1 MSVECAPIAS
11 KGDGSTIRRMISI
24 QMADAA
30 ARSAHHFR
38 KRGNNHMF
46 TWNVYLEP
54 SDTDEEA
61 RLIGTIQADTMA
73 QALAQAAQYY
83 EYPSHDLVVRR
94 RESE

>member
-1 MSVECAPIAS
+1 
-11 KGDGSTIRRMISI
+11 
-24 QMADAA
+24 
-30 ARSAHHFR
+30 
-38 KRGNNHMF
+38 MF